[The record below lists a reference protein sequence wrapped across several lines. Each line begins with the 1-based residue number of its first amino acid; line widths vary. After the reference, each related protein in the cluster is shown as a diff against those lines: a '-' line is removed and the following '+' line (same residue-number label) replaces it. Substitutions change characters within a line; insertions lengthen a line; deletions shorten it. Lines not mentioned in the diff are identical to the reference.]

1 MESKRLSQVE
11 RVLAETREEMAG
23 RQRQVRHFLMTENV
37 PRRGIEEE
45 HLETDE
51 DDVTSGLGYIPALMG
66 PEMCLTLEEKAVLDR
81 LLTKQREACRNCCPV
96 RFVLQKLFKKRFLIY
111 LFPIFVCL
119 LKVLHR

>member
-37 PRRGIEEE
+37 TPRAIEEE
-45 HLETDE
+45 HLEIDE

-66 PEMCLTLEEKAVLDR
+66 PEMCLTFEEKAVLDR
-81 LLTKQREACRNCCPV
+81 LLTKQREACRKCCPV
-96 RFVLQKLFKKRFLIY
+96 RFVLQNFFKKDS
-111 LFPIFVCL
+111 
-119 LKVLHR
+119 

>member
-37 PRRGIEEE
+37 TPRAIEEE
-45 HLETDE
+45 HLEIDE

-66 PEMCLTLEEKAVLDR
+66 PEMCLTFEEKAVLDR
-81 LLTKQREACRNCCPV
+81 LLTKQREACRKCCPV
-96 RFVLQKLFKKRFLIY
+96 RFVLQNFLKKDS
-111 LFPIFVCL
+111 
-119 LKVLHR
+119 